1 MRIKSAVIALKKR
14 FLFSLLLLIQ
24 FTFGLS
30 TITSSIN
37 VFSNLYYLNDNSS
50 SVLDLNNTYLI
61 SFDMT
66 TDRLRSDQF
75 NKEQIQQIY
84 NKIQQNKDVISFGT
98 YEERIIE
105 LESSNRLLKNSMLAD
120 LKNKTFHDERP
131 TINSILVDENYY
143 RLLDFSFENG
153 KGFSRQDFQKKGE
166 EKMNVLAGS
175 YFKEYFQ
182 VGDTIN
188 NRYTIIGFLPEN
200 KFIVNN

>member
-1 MRIKSAVIALKKR
+1 
-14 FLFSLLLLIQ
+14 
-24 FTFGLS
+24 
-30 TITSSIN
+30 
-37 VFSNLYYLNDNSS
+37 
-50 SVLDLNNTYLI
+50 
-61 SFDMT
+61 MT

-143 RLLDFSFENG
+143 RLLDFLSKMV
-153 KGFSRQDFQKKGE
+153 KGFHAKIFKK
-166 EKMNVLAGS
+166 
-175 YFKEYFQ
+175 
-182 VGDTIN
+182 
-188 NRYTIIGFLPEN
+188 R
-200 KFIVNN
+200 